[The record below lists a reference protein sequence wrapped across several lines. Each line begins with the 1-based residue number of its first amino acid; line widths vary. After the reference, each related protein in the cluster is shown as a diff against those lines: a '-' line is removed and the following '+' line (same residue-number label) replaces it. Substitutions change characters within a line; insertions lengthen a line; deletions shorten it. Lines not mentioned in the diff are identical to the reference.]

1 MENNLELQN
10 KIIEDV
16 KIVTKGIIKD
26 LKPNNSYASWKNT
39 SIGLEFIKADTKKFN
54 MAINMWIDITEKQL
68 IGTSDNN
75 ILENM
80 KDVYNWLDNFLE
92 IKKLVNY

>member
-54 MAINMWIDITEKQL
+54 MAINMWIVITEKQL

-80 KDVYNWLDNFLE
+80 KDLYNWLDNFLE

>member
-80 KDVYNWLDNFLE
+80 KDLYNWLDNFLE